1 MYKIYRVSPKYQ
13 KSDNKLIWYTLLVRR
28 DNSDYNISEFY
39 TTDDMVKLFN
49 VSNLD
54 QAKRLEWVEV
64 EIEQVIRLK
73 K

>member
-1 MYKIYRVSPKYQ
+1 MYKIYKVSPKYQ
-13 KSDNKLIWYTLLVRR
+13 KSDNKLIWYNVLVRR
-28 DNSDYNISEFY
+28 DGSEYNVSEFY
-39 TTDDMVKLFN
+39 STDDMLKLFN

-54 QAKRLEWVEV
+54 QAKRLEWAEV

>member
-13 KSDNKLIWYTLLVRR
+13 KSDNKLIWYTVLVRR
-28 DNSDYNISEFY
+28 DNSEYNISEFY

>member
-1 MYKIYRVSPKYQ
+1 MYKIYKVSPKYQ
-13 KSDNKLIWYTLLVRR
+13 KSDNKLIWYNVLVRR
-28 DNSDYNISEFY
+28 DGSEYNVSEFY
-39 TTDDMVKLFN
+39 STDDMLKLFN

-54 QAKRLEWVEV
+54 QAKRLEWAGV